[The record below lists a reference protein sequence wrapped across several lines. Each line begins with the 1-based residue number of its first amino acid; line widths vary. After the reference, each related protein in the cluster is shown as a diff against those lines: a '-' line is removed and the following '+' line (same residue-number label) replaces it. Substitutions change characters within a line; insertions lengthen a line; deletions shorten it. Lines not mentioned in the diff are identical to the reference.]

1 MTASDDIPLPPSL
14 RRIADAVGLEAAL
27 RLSRVLGGRIVSVSA
42 RPDNPVVRAI
52 GPVAAAAVL
61 ELIQSGDLG
70 DGVRHFEVPRAPAAH
85 YAAIRAAV
93 AAGMSK
99 QDAASR
105 FGLTARQV
113 RRICNDPA
121 ADPGSEAGA
130 GARQGNLF

>member
-1 MTASDDIPLPPSL
+1 MTAPDDIPLPPSL
-14 RRIADAVGLEAAL
+14 RRIADAAGLDAAL
-27 RLSRVLGGRIVSVSA
+27 RLSLALGGRIVSVSA
-42 RPDNPVVRAI
+42 RADNPVVRAI
-52 GPVAAAAVL
+52 GAEAAARVL

-93 AAGMSK
+93 AGGLSK

-113 RRICNDPA
+113 RRICNEVPSD
-121 ADPGSEAGA
+121 DG
-130 GARQGNLF
+130 RQGQLF